1 MSVLD
6 DVSPALPLMQKAA
19 EIKRRAAAFGFDWLT
34 VEDLLRHAEEELQ
47 EIKEAVATGDTAAIT
62 DEMGDL
68 LFVIANLAR
77 FTGTDADAALSGA
90 IEKFSSR
97 FRCLERLL
105 SERNLDPAT
114 ADLGALWKE
123 AKRLNKPQ

>member
-1 MSVLD
+1 MSRLD
-6 DVSPALPLMQKAA
+6 NIPAALSLMQQAA
-19 EIKRRAAAFGFDWLT
+19 ETKRRAATLGFDWLT
-34 VEDLLRHAEEELQ
+34 VEDLLRHAEEELA
-47 EIKEAVATGDTAAIT
+47 EIREAVASGDKAAIT

-77 FTGTDADAALSGA
+77 FTATDADVALSGA

-123 AKRLNKPQ
+123 AKRLNKAQ